1 MVCTPE
7 NHKVWSQC
15 LPADHPLKGHDYCK
29 GQVDLQSMNMEPS
42 IVTELQELHCRI
54 KELEEENENLRSK
67 CLLLDQV
74 RLDDRKFQFWTGFPN
89 YEIFTALFNYLEGVG
104 AIGRMR
110 HWRGSEMFSKDPY
123 PKKAARIAKLKPEE
137 ELFMVLVRLR
147 VGLTITDLALRFG
160 ISESSVSKIF
170 TSWINLLFFHLKDL
184 CEMPESEKDGT
195 AKQFSKF
202 PCLKV
207 IIDCTEIFTQKPS
220 CLQANKEIYSNYKG
234 HTTFKF
240 LVGIDPHGA
249 IVYVSQ
255 AWGGRTSDK
264 HITANSPGLTT
275 KLNRGDELMA
285 DRGFAVQEL
294 FADMGVQ
301 VTIPDFKGQGR
312 SQLNKMEGKRS
323 EKIAEARIHVERAI
337 QRIKTFHIL
346 DNEVCL
352 CMAHLAEQIFTV
364 CSYLINFQSP
374 ILRQ

>member
-1 MVCTPE
+1 M
-7 NHKVWSQC
+7 
-15 LPADHPLKGHDYCK
+15 PADHPLKEHDYCK
-29 GQVDLQSMNMEPS
+29 GQVDLQSLNVKQS
-42 IVTELQELHCRI
+42 IVDELLELHCRI
-54 KELEEENENLRSK
+54 KELEGENEKLRSK
-67 CLLLDQV
+67 CLLLEEV
-74 RLDDRKFQFWTGFPN
+74 RLDDSKFQFWTGFPN
-89 YEIFTALFNYLEGVG
+89 YGTYKALFNYLEGVG
-104 AIGRMR
+104 ALGKMR
-110 HWRGSEMFSKDPY
+110 HWRGREMSSKDPS
-123 PKKAARIAKLKPEE
+123 PKKAARMTKLTSEE
-137 ELFMVLVRLR
+137 ELFMVLVLLR
-147 VGLTITDLALRFG
+147 VGLTITDLSLRFG

-170 TSWINLLFFHLKDL
+170 TSWINLLFFYLKDL
-184 CEMPESEKDGT
+184 CEMTESETDGK

-240 LVGIDPHGA
+240 LVGRDPHGA
-249 IVYVSQ
+249 VVYVSQ

-275 KLNRGDELMA
+275 TLNRGDELMA
-285 DRGFAVQEL
+285 DRGFAVHDL
-294 FADMGVQ
+294 FADMGVK

-312 SQLNKMEGKRS
+312 SQLNKVEGKGS
-323 EKIAEARIHVERAI
+323 EKIAEVRIHVERAI

-346 DNEVCL
+346 DNEVRL

-374 ILRQ
+374 ILQQ

>member
-1 MVCTPE
+1 M
-7 NHKVWSQC
+7 WSQC
-15 LPADHPLKGHDYCK
+15 LPADHPLKEHDYCK
-29 GQVDLQSMNMEPS
+29 GQVDLQSMNMEQS
-42 IVTELQELHCRI
+42 VVNELLEVHCRI

-67 CLLLDQV
+67 CLLLEQV

-89 YEIFTALFNYLEGVG
+89 YETFTALFHYLEGVG

-110 HWRGSEMFSKDPY
+110 HWRGSEMCSKDPY
-123 PKKAARIAKLKPEE
+123 PKKAARIAKLTPEE

-147 VGLTITDLALRFG
+147 VGLTVTDLSLRFG

-184 CEMPESEKDGT
+184 CEMPESEMDGK

-255 AWGGRTSDK
+255 GWGGRTSDK

-285 DRGFAVQEL
+285 DRGFAVHDL
-294 FADMGVQ
+294 FADMGVK

-312 SQLNKMEGKRS
+312 SQLNKMEGKGS

-346 DNEVCL
+346 DNEVRL

>member
-1 MVCTPE
+1 M
-7 NHKVWSQC
+7 
-15 LPADHPLKGHDYCK
+15 PADHPLKEHDYCK
-29 GQVDLQSMNMEPS
+29 AQVDLKSLNVEQSVVN
-42 IVTELQELHCRI
+42 ELSELHCRI
-54 KELEEENENLRSK
+54 KELEEENEKLRSK
-67 CLLLDQV
+67 CLLLENV
-74 RLDDRKFQFWTGFPN
+74 RLDDKKFQFWTGFPN
-89 YEIFTALFNYLEGVG
+89 HGTFKALFNYLESVG
-104 AIGRMR
+104 ALGRMR
-110 HWRGSEMFSKDPY
+110 HWRGCEMFSKSRAPTN
-123 PKKAARIAKLKPEE
+123 KSTRMAKLTPEE
-137 ELFMVLVRLR
+137 ELFMVFVRLR
-147 VGLTITDLALRFG
+147 VGLTVTDLSLRFG

-170 TSWINLLFFHLKDL
+170 TSWINLLYFHLKDL
-184 CEMPESEKDGT
+184 CEMPESETDGK
-195 AKQFSKF
+195 ARQFSNF
-202 PCLKV
+202 PYLKV

-264 HITANSPGLTT
+264 YITANSPGLTT

-285 DRGFAVQEL
+285 DRGFAVHDL
-294 FADMGVQ
+294 FTDMGVK

-312 SQLNKMEGKRS
+312 SQLNKMEGKGS

-346 DNEVCL
+346 DNEVRL

-364 CSYLINFQSP
+364 CAYMVNFQSP
-374 ILRQ
+374 ILRR